1 MKKDKSKRINGK
13 FYPWLIEMGNS
24 PAFQRLQNNSDAVN
38 VLTMYINK
46 FSPLNDGKNL
56 CVTYEE
62 AGAKGMSASTFA
74 KGKLWCTAFG
84 FLHCR
89 EFGRLERKPS
99 IYDISTKWRY
109 LSSRPEKLERIEHL
123 LKKHEVILR
132 IQNIKVQDKNSLPA
146 KVRKKMSL
154 RRIEKEILSQ

>member
-1 MKKDKSKRINGK
+1 
-13 FYPWLIEMGNS
+13 
-24 PAFQRLQNNSDAVN
+24 
-38 VLTMYINK
+38 
-46 FSPLNDGKNL
+46 
-56 CVTYEE
+56 
-62 AGAKGMSASTFA
+62 
-74 KGKLWCTAFG
+74 
-84 FLHCR
+84 
-89 EFGRLERKPS
+89 
-99 IYDISTKWRY
+99 